1 MTRRDEVSTEIT
13 VLVVDDHEQF
23 RGAIREVIA
32 ALPEFILIGEAVSG
46 EEALAAVG
54 SLSPRL
60 ILMDV
65 RMPGMGGIQATADIT
80 NRYPDVV
87 VMLMSVDAAE
97 VLPDAART
105 CGAAAFLR
113 KQDMRPLKL
122 REMWEMQRDAPG
134 NAQPVDPGRIS
145 RPDHPS

>member
-1 MTRRDEVSTEIT
+1 MTGRDAAGTEIT

-23 RGAIREVIA
+23 RGAIRDELA
-32 ALPEFILIGEAVSG
+32 ALPEFMLIGEAASG
-46 EEALAAVG
+46 EEALATVG

-60 ILMDV
+60 VLMDV
-65 RMPGMGGIQATADIT
+65 RMPGMGGIQATAEIT
-80 NRYPDVV
+80 NRYHDVV

-113 KQDMRPLKL
+113 KQDLRPLKL

-134 NAQPVDPGRIS
+134 NVQPVDPRRIS
-145 RPDHPS
+145 RPDHPL